1 MITVHRPFNR
11 RDQFA
16 GDTDESTPRK
26 AIYHL
31 SSYHSVVD
39 GLEGEKA
46 AEKMFHIFNAPE
58 ECLKDDERVLAED
71 FRSKDNYSLSVGDVV
86 EVDGEHFLCESFG
99 WKKFIPEFNGVGIQE
114 PQYNIGMIITKE
126 FIQKRKLKLNDE
138 YIKVLERVSSLRHEL
153 DNAQAN
159 LEDIIVELEQLDH
172 MKYDEE

>member
-1 MITVHRPFNR
+1 MITIHRPFNR

-58 ECLKDDERVLAED
+58 EFLKDDERILAED

-99 WKKFIPEFNGVGIQE
+99 WKKFIPEFNGEV
-114 PQYNIGMIITKE
+114 YRNLNII
-126 FIQKRKLKLNDE
+126 L
-138 YIKVLERVSSLRHEL
+138 V
-153 DNAQAN
+153 
-159 LEDIIVELEQLDH
+159 
-172 MKYDEE
+172 